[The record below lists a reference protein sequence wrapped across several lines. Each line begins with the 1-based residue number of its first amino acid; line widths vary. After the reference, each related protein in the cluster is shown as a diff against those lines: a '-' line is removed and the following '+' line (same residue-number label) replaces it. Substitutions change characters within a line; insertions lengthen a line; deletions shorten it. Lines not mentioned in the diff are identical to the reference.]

1 MLTGESE
8 PIEGSVECTDDKYIE
23 SRNIAF
29 MTTLITNG
37 KGKGIVVTDAD
48 GKDYLDFLGGIAT
61 SILGHAHPAIVK
73 AVSKQVSI
81 LGHVSNFYAHPNAI
95 VLAEKLV
102 RMTGDKAAKV
112 FFCQSGAEAN
122 EAAFKLSRR
131 TGKVRV
137 VAAQGAFHGRTMG
150 ALSLTG
156 QPAKR
161 EPFLP
166 LIKGVKHVPYGDIG
180 AMRKAVTKKTAMVI
194 IEPIMGEAGVIVP
207 PADYL
212 QQLRTLCDDNS
223 ALLVIDAV
231 QTGMGRT
238 GDWFGYEYSG
248 ITPDVITLAKG
259 LGGGLPLG
267 AMIALGKAAEL
278 FQPGDHGSTFGG
290 NPVTTAAGLAA
301 IDVIESKKLLAKVKK
316 QGAYLIQELALIP
329 GVKEVRGAGLLLGIE
344 LDSLKASDIATAMRN
359 AGVLVN
365 AANETTIRIA
375 PALIVTDAQIN
386 KFISIFRKVISD
398 GK

>member
-1 MLTGESE
+1 MTNK
-8 PIEGSVECTDDKYIE
+8 KYLNRWD
-23 SRNIAF
+23 SSLQDNYGKPSIA
-29 MTTLITNG
+29 LV

-48 GKDYLDFLGGIAT
+48 GKSYLDFLGGIAT
-61 SILGHAHPAIVK
+61 SILGHAHPSIVK
-73 AVSKQVSI
+73 AVTKQVST
-81 LGHVSNFYAHPNAI
+81 LSHVSNFYAHPNAI
-95 VLAEKLV
+95 ALAEKLIS
-102 RMTGDKAAKV
+102 MTGDKGAKV

-122 EAAFKLSRR
+122 EAALKLSRR

-156 QPAKR
+156 QPSKR

-166 LIKGVKHVPYGDIG
+166 LIKGVKHVPYGDVE

-207 PADYL
+207 PSDYL
-212 QQLRTLCDDNS
+212 QELRSLCDKNGT
-223 ALLVIDAV
+223 LLVIDAV

-267 AMIALGKAAEL
+267 AMIALGKAADL

-301 IDVIESKKLLAKVKK
+301 IEFIESKNVLNKVEK
-316 QGAYLIQELALIP
+316 QGAHLMQELALIP

-344 LDSLKASDIATAMRN
+344 LESLKAAVVSDAMRD

-365 AANETTIRIA
+365 AANPTTIRIA

-386 KFISIFRKVISD
+386 KFISIFRKVITD
-398 GK
+398 AK

>member
-1 MLTGESE
+1 MTNKTMIKRWNNSLQNNYGV
-8 PIEGSVECTDDKYIE
+8 PA
-23 SRNIAF
+23 IA
-29 MTTLITNG
+29 LV

-48 GKDYLDFLGGIAT
+48 GNQYLDFLGGIAT
-61 SILGHAHPAIVK
+61 NILGHAHPAIVK
-73 AVSKQVSI
+73 AVTKQVATLS
-81 LGHVSNFYAHPNAI
+81 HVSNFYIHPNA
-95 VLAEKLV
+95 VELAEKLAA
-102 RMTGDKAAKV
+102 MTGDKSARV

-122 EAAFKLSRR
+122 EAALKLSRR
-131 TGKVRV
+131 TGKVRI

-150 ALSLTG
+150 ALSMTG
-156 QPAKR
+156 QPSKR

-166 LIKGVKHVPYGDIG
+166 LVKGVKHVPYGDIE

-212 QQLRTLCDDNS
+212 VQLRALCDAKG

-301 IDVIESKKLLAKVKK
+301 IKFIESQKILKKVEA
-316 QGAYLIQELALIP
+316 QGNYLIQELALIP
-329 GVKEVRGAGLLLGIE
+329 GVAEVRGAGLLLGIE
-344 LDSLKASDIATAMRN
+344 LETLKAADIATAMRE
-359 AGVLVN
+359 AGILVN
-365 AANETTIRIA
+365 AANATTIRIA
-375 PALIVTDAQIN
+375 PALIVTDAQIK
-386 KFISIFRKVISD
+386 KFVATFRKVISD
-398 GK
+398 AK

>member
-1 MLTGESE
+1 
-8 PIEGSVECTDDKYIE
+8 
-23 SRNIAF
+23 
-29 MTTLITNG
+29 
-37 KGKGIVVTDAD
+37 
-48 GKDYLDFLGGIAT
+48 
-61 SILGHAHPAIVK
+61 LGHAHPAIVK
-73 AVSKQVSI
+73 AVSKQVSV
-81 LGHVSNFYAHPNAI
+81 LSHVSNFYVHPNA
-95 VLAEKLV
+95 VELAEKLAS
-102 RMTGDKAAKV
+102 MTGDKTAKV

-122 EAAFKLSRR
+122 EAALKLSRR
-131 TGKVRV
+131 TGKLRV

-156 QPAKR
+156 QPSKR

-166 LIKGVKHVPYGDIG
+166 LIKGVKHVPYGNIE
-180 AMRKAVTKKTAMVI
+180 AMRKAVSKKTAMVI

-212 QQLRTLCDDNS
+212 QELRALCDAKG

-267 AMIALGKAAEL
+267 AMIALGKAADL

-290 NPVTTAAGLAA
+290 NPVTTSAGLAA
-301 IDVIESKKLLAKVKK
+301 IKFIESQKLLKKVEK
-316 QGAYLIQELALIP
+316 QGAYLMQELALIP
-329 GVKEVRGAGLLLGIE
+329 GVAEVRGAGLLLGIE
-344 LDSLKASDIATAMRN
+344 LENLKASDVASALQKE
-359 AGVLVN
+359 GVLVN
-365 AANETTIRIA
+365 AANPTTIRLA
-375 PALIVTDAQIN
+375 PALIVTDVQIK
-386 KFISIFRKVISD
+386 KFITIFKKVMSD

>member
-1 MLTGESE
+1 MSNKKFLTRWDNSLQNNYGK
-8 PIEGSVECTDDKYIE
+8 PAI
-23 SRNIAF
+23 
-29 MTTLITNG
+29 TLV
-37 KGKGIVVTDAD
+37 KGKGIVVTDAN
-48 GKDYLDFLGGIAT
+48 GKTYLDFLGGIAT

-73 AVSKQVSI
+73 AVTKQVSV
-81 LGHVSNFYAHPNAI
+81 LSHVSNFYAHPNAI
-95 VLAEKLV
+95 ALAEKLTK
-102 RMTGDKAAKV
+102 MTGDKNAKV

-122 EAAFKLSRR
+122 EAALKLSRR

-156 QPAKR
+156 QPSKR

-166 LIKGVKHVPYGDIG
+166 LIKGVKHVPYGDID
-180 AMRKAVTKKTAMVI
+180 AMRKAITKKTAMVI

-207 PADYL
+207 PAEYL
-212 QQLRTLCDDNS
+212 QQLRELCDKNGS
-223 ALLVIDAV
+223 LLVIDAV

-267 AMIALGKAAEL
+267 AMIALGKAADL

-301 IDVIESKKLLAKVKK
+301 IEFIESKKILAKVEK
-316 QGAYLIQELALIP
+316 QGAHLMQELALIP

-344 LDSLKASDIATAMRN
+344 LESLKASDVSDAMRS

-365 AANETTIRIA
+365 AANATTIRIA
-375 PALIVTDAQIN
+375 PALIVTDAQID
-386 KFISIFRKVISD
+386 KFISLFRKVIAD
-398 GK
+398 AK

>member
-1 MLTGESE
+1 MTNKTMINRWSNALQNNY
-8 PIEGSVECTDDKYIE
+8 GSPT
-23 SRNIAF
+23 IA
-29 MTTLITNG
+29 LV
-37 KGKGIVVTDAD
+37 KGKGLVVTDAD
-48 GKDYLDFLGGIAT
+48 GKQYLDFLGGIAT
-61 SILGHAHPAIVK
+61 NILGHAHPAIVK
-73 AVSKQVSI
+73 AVSKQVSV
-81 LGHVSNFYAHPNAI
+81 LSHVSNFYVHPNA
-95 VLAEKLV
+95 VELAEKLAS
-102 RMTGDKAAKV
+102 MTGDKTAKV

-122 EAAFKLSRR
+122 EAALKLSRR
-131 TGKVRV
+131 TGKVRI

-156 QPAKR
+156 QPSKR

-166 LIKGVKHVPYGDIG
+166 LIKGVKHVPYGNIE
-180 AMRKAVTKKTAMVI
+180 AMRKAVSKKTAMVI

-212 QQLRTLCDDNS
+212 QELRALCDAKG

-267 AMIALGKAAEL
+267 AMIALGKAADL

-301 IDVIESKKLLAKVKK
+301 IKFIESQKLLKKVEKR
-316 QGAYLIQELALIP
+316 GAFLMQELALIP
-329 GVKEVRGAGLLLGIE
+329 GVAEVRGAGLLLGIE
-344 LDSLKASDIATAMRN
+344 LENLKSSDVASALQKE
-359 AGVLVN
+359 GVLVN
-365 AANETTIRIA
+365 AANPTTIRLA
-375 PALIVTDAQIN
+375 PALIVTDVQIK
-386 KFISIFRKVISD
+386 KFITIFKKVMSD

>member
-1 MLTGESE
+1 MTNKTMINRWSQSVQNNY
-8 PIEGSVECTDDKYIE
+8 GSPT
-23 SRNIAF
+23 IA
-29 MTTLITNG
+29 LV

-48 GKDYLDFLGGIAT
+48 GKQYLDFLGGIAT
-61 SILGHAHPAIVK
+61 NILGHAHPAIVK

-81 LGHVSNFYAHPNAI
+81 LNHVSNFYVHPNA
-95 VLAEKLV
+95 VELAEKLSS
-102 RMTGDKAAKV
+102 MTGDKGAKV

-122 EAAFKLSRR
+122 EAALKLSRR

-156 QPAKR
+156 QPSKR

-166 LIKGVKHVPYGDIG
+166 LVKGVKHVPYGDIE

-212 QQLRTLCDDNS
+212 QELRALCDAKG

-290 NPVTTAAGLAA
+290 NPVTTAAGLTA
-301 IDVIESKKLLAKVKK
+301 IKFIESQKLLKKVEK
-316 QGAYLIQELALIP
+316 QGAYLMQELALIP
-329 GVKEVRGAGLLLGIE
+329 GVAEVRGAGLLLGIE
-344 LDSLKASDIATAMRN
+344 LENLKSSDVASALQKE
-359 AGVLVN
+359 GVLVN
-365 AANETTIRIA
+365 AANPTTIRLA
-375 PALIVTDAQIN
+375 PALIVTDVQIK
-386 KFISIFRKVISD
+386 KFITIFKKVMSD

>member
-1 MLTGESE
+1 MTNKKMLNRWS
-8 PIEGSVECTDDKYIE
+8 SVVQNNYGMPA
-23 SRNIAF
+23 IA
-29 MTTLITNG
+29 LV

-48 GKDYLDFLGGIAT
+48 GKQYLDFLGGIAT
-61 SILGHAHPAIVK
+61 SILGHAHPSIVK
-73 AVSKQVSI
+73 AVSKQVATLS
-81 LGHVSNFYAHPNAI
+81 HVSNFYAHPNA
-95 VLAEKLV
+95 VELAEKLV
-102 RMTGDKAAKV
+102 SMTGDKSARV

-131 TGKVRV
+131 TGRVRA

-156 QPAKR
+156 QPSKR

-166 LIKGVKHVPYGDIG
+166 LIKGVKHVPFGDIES
-180 AMRKAVTKKTAMVI
+180 MRRAVTKKTAMVI
-194 IEPIMGEAGVIVP
+194 IEPMMGEAGVIVP

-212 QQLRTLCDDNS
+212 QQIRQLCDEKG

-231 QTGMGRT
+231 QTGIGRT
-238 GDWFGYEYSG
+238 GDWFGYEYAG

-301 IDVIESKKLLAKVKK
+301 IKFIETQKLLKKVEQK
-316 QGAYLIQELALIP
+316 GSYLIQELALIP
-329 GVKEVRGAGLLLGIE
+329 GVKEVRGAGLLIGIE
-344 LDSLKASDIATAMRN
+344 LESLNSSDVANSLRAT
-359 AGVLVN
+359 GVLVN
-365 AANETTIRIA
+365 AANPTTIRIA
-375 PALIVTDAQIN
+375 PALIVTDAQIE
-386 KFISIFRKVISD
+386 KFISIFKKVMSD
-398 GK
+398 AK